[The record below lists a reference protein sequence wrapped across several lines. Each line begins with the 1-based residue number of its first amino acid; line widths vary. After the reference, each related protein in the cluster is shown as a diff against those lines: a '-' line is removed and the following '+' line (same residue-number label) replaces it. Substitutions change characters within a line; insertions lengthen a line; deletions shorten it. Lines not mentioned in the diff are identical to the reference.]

1 MKIRPATKDDVSAI
15 TAIWNHYIENTT
27 ATFNPVPKTTVD
39 IADAIK
45 TLPYLVFGTE
55 RVLGFAT
62 YGTFRTGLGYA
73 RTAEHSIWF
82 DPVATGTG
90 GGRKLLSALES
101 HAHSAGIHTFIGGIS
116 ADNIDSIAFHIA
128 CGYGKTGHLP
138 RVGYKFDQ
146 HHDLV
151 FMSKSLYQVYEH
163 NDEG

>member
-1 MKIRPATKDDVSAI
+1 MKIRPATIDDAPAI

-27 ATFNPVPKTTVD
+27 TFNPILKTNTD
-39 IADAIK
+39 IARAIK
-45 TLPYLVFGTE
+45 SRTYLVCETDK
-55 RVLGFAT
+55 VLGFAT
-62 YGTFRTGLGYA
+62 YGAFRAGLGYA
-73 RTAEHSIWF
+73 STAEHSIWF
-82 DPVATGTG
+82 APNAKGTG

-101 HAHSAGIHTFIGGIS
+101 HAQNAGIHTFIGGIS

-128 CGYGKTGHLP
+128 CGYEKTGHLP

-151 FMSKSLYQVYEH
+151 FMSKSLYQDYEN